1 MLLKLDTTKITP
13 YKAGLSDK
21 KACNKQINEGVS
33 LLRKIKKA
41 YYSNLN
47 VKNIVDNVEFWK
59 TVKSFFLF

>member
-47 VKNIVDNVEFWK
+47 VKNSRQCRVLENSK
-59 TVKSFFLF
+59 KYLL